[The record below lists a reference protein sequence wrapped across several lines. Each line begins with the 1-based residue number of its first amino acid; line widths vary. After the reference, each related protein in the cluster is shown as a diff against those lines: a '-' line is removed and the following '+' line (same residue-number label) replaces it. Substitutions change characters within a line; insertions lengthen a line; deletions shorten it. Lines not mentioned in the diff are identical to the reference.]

1 MVKLSSGK
9 EVCPFPRIVCTEDAK
24 VCFNLLIGPLSLSV
38 HLRVICGGEFDIVVE
53 ELCQFS
59 GEGRCKLW
67 ASIRYQGI
75 MESKSFE
82 HIGEGKVWL
91 LLLHLWFSNKG

>member
-9 EVCPFPRIVCTEDAK
+9 EVHPFLRIVCTEDVK
-24 VCFNLLIGPLSLSV
+24 VCFNLLIGLLSLSV

-59 GEGRCKLW
+59 GEGRHKLW

-82 HIGEGKVWL
+82 HMVKKKFGYSCRIYG
-91 LLLHLWFSNKG
+91 F